1 MFFMQNMINSNND
14 NYKAFKEKLYTLT
27 IVDEHKTELLK
38 SFEELDK
45 DYIKMD
51 FLHKQNAKDKVIT
64 INLLQSSVEELQS
77 QKKYIANANEQ
88 LTHQKKQLEEQS
100 EELAKSFHAL
110 QMSYEEL
117 EQFAYIAS
125 HDLKSPLRNIGSYAQ
140 LLKKRYATQLDDE
153 ADTFLDFIANNA
165 QMMNNIITHLL
176 EYSTI
181 DRKRELSLTDLNR
194 LMELISFN
202 LREIIEKNAVIIEY
216 HDLPKLWLQKSSITQ
231 VLHHLIENAV
241 KYRSVEIPHII
252 IDSEKL
258 PNTDLWQ
265 FSIKDNGQGLDEIY
279 RDKAFQPFQ
288 RINMRDLPGEGM
300 GLAICRKIVKL
311 HGGDIWFKQNPKN
324 DGGTTFYFTVQELK
338 IEKYIEVQ

>member
-1 MFFMQNMINSNND
+1 MINSNND
-14 NYKAFKEKLYTLT
+14 NFIAFKERLHTLT
-27 IVDEHKTELLK
+27 IVDEYKTKLLN
-38 SFEELDK
+38 SFEQLDK
-45 DYIKMD
+45 DYVKMD
-51 FLHKQNAKDKVIT
+51 FLHKQNAKDKAIT

-77 QKKYIANANEQ
+77 QKKYIACANEQ
-88 LTHQKKQLEEQS
+88 LIDQKKQLEDQS
-100 EELAKSFHAL
+100 EELAKSLHAL
-110 QMSYEEL
+110 QMSYQEL

-140 LLKKRYATQLDDE
+140 LLKKRYSNQLDDE

-194 LMELISFN
+194 LMELIHFN
-202 LREIIEKNAVIIEY
+202 LREIIEKNTAIIEY
-216 HDLPKLWLQKSSITQ
+216 HELPKLWLQKSSITQ
-231 VLHHLIENAV
+231 VLHHLIENAI
-241 KYRSVEIPHII
+241 KYRSDKIPHII

-258 PNTDLWQ
+258 PNSNLWQ

-300 GLAICRKIVKL
+300 GLAICRKIIKL
-311 HGGDIWFKQNPKN
+311 HGGDIWFKQNPIN
-324 DGGTTFYFTVQELK
+324 EGGTTFYFTIQELNLEKK
-338 IEKYIEVQ
+338 IEDK